1 MELARSAKQKAATRK
16 LVALNKSRSKKSSTK
31 RKSKKTTNKTKT
43 RRNTMA
49 RRRTTTIRRRASS
62 GGRKLGSSL
71 KTGVIGDVVKGIGA
85 GSLVS
90 LVMSRVAPGS
100 SITPIASAGAGFL
113 TGGIVGGAA
122 NLILQGGINL
132 GGILGG
138 NSSPVQEMSV

>member
-1 MELARSAKQKAATRK
+1 MARSAKQKAATRK

-62 GGRKLGSSL
+62 GGRKISSSL

-122 NLILQGGINL
+122 KGSLQGGINL